1 MTVFAFQSEK
11 DFKKLY
17 QLLLLL
23 LKQYIFVRF
32 KSLIDSTLKKEC
44 LIKRSFIKSHKYC
57 NYTWKNVKMAE
68 KRLRFLCPFSI
79 CRKYMYIVDQVI
91 HMALESSG

>member
-11 DFKKLY
+11 DLKKLY

-32 KSLIDSTLKKEC
+32 KSLIDSTLKRSVKSNVC
-44 LIKRSFIKSHKYC
+44 LLNCI
-57 NYTWKNVKMAE
+57 N
-68 KRLRFLCPFSI
+68 
-79 CRKYMYIVDQVI
+79 IVI
-91 HMALESSG
+91 IRGKC